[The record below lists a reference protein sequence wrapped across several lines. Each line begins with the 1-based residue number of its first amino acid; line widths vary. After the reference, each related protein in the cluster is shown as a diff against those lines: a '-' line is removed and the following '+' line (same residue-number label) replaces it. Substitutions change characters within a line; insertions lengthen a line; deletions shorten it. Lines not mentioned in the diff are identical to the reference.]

1 MTEKFLLFLL
11 FLLKMPKSL
20 PPQPS
25 TNEINIFHEQL
36 RLFKEKIN
44 GYMKDEIIAIQ
55 KQTDIYYILEKEKK
69 ISYKD
74 ASTAMNIEK
83 YDHKNS
89 YHRKVYKHLINE
101 NLVVYLET
109 DFRSILIKK
118 LKQQKKEKSIHSPIA
133 HQLEGKYTYI
143 YWNNYKKEF
152 STESILTLTLIK
164 EKNTFT
170 TELER
175 ENKSPN
181 LEGKGCLTDDGFL
194 HLHYN
199 DGSNKYNQY
208 GLIQVKRNQKFNTLI
223 GNFNGVFDNKMY
235 SMLGV
240 LIKKDNSSNEEA
252 MIKSVIE
259 NDSFWNQ
266 AKTVHYTIDQ
276 QIQFDSVDKN
286 NIKMQDLTHNILP
299 SYKNERLYKLLEG
312 SYIIVGYGK
321 YSKTIF
327 EKENLSLTYN
337 GNYFNVVY
345 SSQNKPKLEGIGFL
359 TSDGN
364 LVVTFY
370 DKENGTNYRFFNFLA
385 SDRLNEEFDFLIGIM
400 NGTFSYDIQTSV
412 ILLFPQAKQHLIE
425 QARKKEEFWKLAR
438 EKFYMLLHANTQDN
452 VENLNSNLLASHT
465 EKNKKI
471 PLDIHHNLIG
481 SYKVYS
487 RTSAEIPQNDYE
499 FTVCSAS
506 IYESDEE
513 YYSILKDEEGYIHKG
528 KLHPI
533 NRDTYQ
539 IRTKR
544 NIYNKSEEIE
554 ASLIFRIHT
563 NRKNVHFFCGLY
575 LGPVIGKNG
584 SYDSLVEL
592 WEKTNEIPQ
601 IESTELEI
609 GKKLST
615 ENYSEIHKDIR
626 RFLLRYNSVLSLPE
640 VTNHTLDAITKK
652 IKAERE
658 NINRSLVGS
667 YTVYYPTP
675 ISRTDAEKEQQNNLN
690 EEKSIKYST
699 ANLTIFDD
707 GYALLEGLTAEDK
720 DRPFRYIGVLRKV
733 RNGFYL
739 EMISEEG
746 NYTTISIYYKDD
758 EIKYVSSL
766 AIGLEGEENYTAFSL
781 LLLRNEEVEK
791 LKKANILEKLI
802 HFFIEN
808 SIVNYHSRSFRDKL
822 EERFVNYLKN
832 QI

>member
-1 MTEKFLLFLL
+1 
-11 FLLKMPKSL
+11 MPSHPTKA
-20 PPQPS
+20 
-25 TNEINIFHEQL
+25 EIDKFHEQL
-36 RLFKEKIN
+36 KLFKSKIDN
-44 GYMKDEIIAIQ
+44 FTKDDSIPTKNKTIIY
-55 KQTDIYYILEKEKK
+55 DILEEEGK
-69 ISYKD
+69 ISSKH
-74 ASTAMNIEK
+74 ASTAMNIEE
-83 YDHKNS
+83 YDHINQL
-89 YHRKVYKHLINE
+89 HRDIYKYLIKE
-101 NLVVYLET
+101 NLVIYLEKG
-109 DFRSILIKK
+109 FKSILIQK
-118 LKQQKKEKSIHSPIA
+118 LKNKNRNNLIHSPIA
-133 HQLEGKYTYI
+133 LKLEGTYTYI
-143 YWNNYKKEF
+143 YWNNYKQEF
-152 STESILTLTLIK
+152 STESILTLTLTK

-170 TELER
+170 TKLER

-181 LEGKGCLTDDGFL
+181 LEGTGRLAKNNFL
-194 HLHYN
+194 HLHYD
-199 DGSNKYNQY
+199 DGTDMYNQY
-208 GLIQVKRNQKFNTLI
+208 GLIQIKRNQKLDTLI

-240 LIKKDNSSNEEA
+240 LIKRDNNTNEETT
-252 MIKSVIE
+252 IQSTTE

-266 AKTVHYTIDQ
+266 AKMGHYTIDQ
-276 QIQFDSVDKN
+276 QIQFDSIDKN

-312 SYIIVGYGK
+312 NYIIVGYGK

-337 GNYFNVVY
+337 GNYFNIVY
-345 SSQNKPKLEGIGFL
+345 SGQSKAKLEGIGFL

-364 LVVTFY
+364 LVFTFY
-370 DKENGTNYRFFNFLA
+370 DKKNGTNYRFFNFLA

-400 NGTFSYDIQTSV
+400 SGTFSYDIQTSM
-412 ILLFPQAKQHLIE
+412 ILLFPQSKKHLIE

-452 VENLNSNLLASHT
+452 IENLNSNLLASHT

-471 PLDIHHNLIG
+471 PLNIHHNLIG

-499 FTVCSAS
+499 FTICSAS
-506 IYESDEE
+506 IYESNGE
-513 YYSILKDEEGYIHKG
+513 YHSILKDEEGYIHKG
-528 KLHPI
+528 KLYAI

-539 IRTKR
+539 IKTKR
-544 NIYNKSEEIE
+544 NIYAKSEEIE
-554 ASLIFRIHT
+554 ASFIFRIHT
-563 NRKNVHFFCGLY
+563 NRKNVQFFGGLY
-575 LGPVIGKNG
+575 LGPVIGKHG

-592 WEKTNEIPQ
+592 WKKTDEIPQ
-601 IESTELEI
+601 IESTKLEI

-615 ENYSEIHKDIR
+615 ENYSEIDKDIR

-640 VTNHTLDAITKK
+640 VANHTLDAITKK

-658 NINRSLVGS
+658 NINKSLVGS

-675 ISRTDAEKEQQNNLN
+675 ISRTDAEKEHQNNLS

-707 GYALLEGLTAEDK
+707 GYALLEGLTAKDK
-720 DRPFRYIGVLRKV
+720 DRPFRYIGVLKKV

-758 EIKYVSSL
+758 EVKYVSSL

-802 HFFIEN
+802 RFFIEN

-822 EERFVNYLKN
+822 EERFDNYLKK